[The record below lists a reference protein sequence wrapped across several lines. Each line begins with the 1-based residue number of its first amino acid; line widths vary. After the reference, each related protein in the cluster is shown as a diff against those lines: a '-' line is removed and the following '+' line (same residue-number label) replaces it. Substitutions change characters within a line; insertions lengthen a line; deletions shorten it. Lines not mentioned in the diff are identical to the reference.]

1 MGKGK
6 STNFIAE
13 TKQQAYYRAM
23 ASDPNTTIK
32 LMILYMLNR
41 LDGSFTNAQLSEFF
55 TVRHY
60 TDYFNFQKTLSDL
73 CDCGFA
79 EKETI
84 HNTTYYS
91 ITPDGYETLS
101 LFKDQ
106 IPSAWLKEIDDY
118 LEENQYKIKNEVGVR
133 ANYYKGTDGD
143 YIANCQVL
151 EGKALLFEV
160 NLALPSEEEAKHV
173 CACWHSASEN
183 IYAYLVKTL
192 L

>member
-1 MGKGK
+1 MRMI
-6 STNFIAE
+6 SEA
-13 TKQQAYYRAM
+13 
-23 ASDPNTTIK
+23 NTTFK

-41 LDGSFTNAQLSEFF
+41 LDGSLTNAQLSEFF
-55 TVRHY
+55 MVGHY

-73 CDCGFA
+73 CECNFT

-91 ITPDGYETLS
+91 ITPDGYETLT
-101 LFKDQ
+101 LFKHQ
-106 IPSAWLKEIDDY
+106 IPSAWLTEIDKY
-118 LEENQYKIKNEVGVR
+118 LEENKYKIRNEVGIR
-133 ANYYKGTDGD
+133 SNYYKSTEGD

-160 NLALPSEEEAKHV
+160 NLALPSEDEAKHV
-173 CACWHSASEN
+173 CACWQDTSGD
-183 IYAYLVKTL
+183 IYSYLVKTL